1 MGSKQSASVV
11 ITFANGMQR
20 EVKEDYPV
28 VRDRIEYA
36 EFRNG
41 LYRDWIA
48 LGRQAEYTGPRTE
61 SGVTLTDRNTG
72 NEFTFFLND
81 VSEINVTTD
90 KKFVDEEDEEDAES
104 TKVTL
109 ADGREVEVE
118 EGFDEVYVRWIAALR
133 SDDNTGVVLSL
144 TEKDSGRGLAI
155 LATSIELLEEMR

>member
-1 MGSKQSASVV
+1 MENKQNASVV

-48 LGRQAEYTGPRTE
+48 LGRRAEYTGPRTE
-61 SGVTLTDRNTG
+61 SRVALTDRNTG
-72 NEFTFFLND
+72 NEFTFSLND

-90 KKFVDEEDEEDAES
+90 KKFVDEEDAES
-104 TKVTL
+104 TRVTL
-109 ADGREVEVE
+109 VDGREVEVE

-155 LATSIELLEEMR
+155 LAQNIEMLEEL

>member
-1 MGSKQSASVV
+1 MGSKQNASVV

-20 EVKEDYPV
+20 KVKEDYLV

-36 EFRNG
+36 KFRNG

-61 SGVTLTDRNTG
+61 SGVTVTDKNTG
-72 NEFTFFLND
+72 NIFTFYLND

-90 KKFVDEEDEEDAES
+90 KKFVDEEDAES

-109 ADGREVEVE
+109 VDGREIEVE
-118 EGFDEVYVRWIAALR
+118 EDFDTVNVRWNAALNK
-133 SDDNTGVVLSL
+133 SDCEPPVLSL
-144 TEKDSGRGLAI
+144 TEKDTGSRLSI
-155 LATSIELLEEMR
+155 LAKNIEMLEEL

>member
-20 EVKEDYPV
+20 EVKEDYLV
-28 VRDRIEYA
+28 VQDRIKDVG
-36 EFRNG
+36 FRNRR
-41 LYRDWIA
+41 YRNWIA
-48 LGRQAEYTGPRTE
+48 SGRPAEYIGPRTE
-61 SGVTLTDRNTG
+61 PGVTLTDKNTG

-81 VSEINVTTD
+81 VSKINLITD
-90 KKFVDEEDEEDAES
+90 KGFVDEEDEEDTES
-104 TKVTL
+104 TRVTL
-109 ADGREVEVE
+109 VDGREVEVE

-155 LATSIELLEEMR
+155 LAQNIEMLEEL

>member
-1 MGSKQSASVV
+1 MENKQNASVV

-28 VRDRIEYA
+28 VRDRIEHA
-36 EFRNG
+36 KFRNG

-48 LGRQAEYTGPRTE
+48 LGRQAGYTGPRTE

-72 NEFTFFLND
+72 NVFTFYLND

-90 KKFVDEEDEEDAES
+90 KKFVDEEDAES

-118 EGFDEVYVRWIAALR
+118 ESFAEVYVRWTAALR

-144 TEKDSGRGLAI
+144 TEKGSGRGLAI
-155 LATSIELLEEMR
+155 LATSIELLEEM